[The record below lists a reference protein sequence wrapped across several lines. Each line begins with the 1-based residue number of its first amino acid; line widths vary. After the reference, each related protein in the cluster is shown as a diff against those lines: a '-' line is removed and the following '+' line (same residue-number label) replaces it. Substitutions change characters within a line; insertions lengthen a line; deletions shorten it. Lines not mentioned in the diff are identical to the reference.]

1 MNGAPAG
8 APWRCML
15 VTDRRRFELSAPAL
29 VERARWAALAGV
41 GVIQVRE
48 HDLPDRDLVELV
60 RAIVEAAASPC
71 RVVVNDRADIA
82 IAAGASGVHLRAD
95 SMPATRVRELLP
107 RGMLLGR
114 SIHSRDDAVAAAG
127 GCDYLLFGT
136 VFPSQGKADGH
147 AVAGLDEL
155 REVCRAVPTPV
166 IAIGGI
172 DAARAAAAADGGAS
186 GVAAIGA
193 FMAAADARSMRA
205 RVDDVRRAFDT
216 RFPGCLQ

>member
-1 MNGAPAG
+1 
-8 APWRCML
+8 ML
-15 VTDRRRFELSAPAL
+15 VTDRRRFTLSPSVL

-48 HDLPDRDLVELV
+48 RDLPDRDLVELV
-60 RAIVEAAASPC
+60 RAIVEAAAASTC

-95 SMPATRVRELLP
+95 SMPAARVRELLP
-107 RGMLLGR
+107 GSMLLGR
-114 SIHSRDDAVAAAG
+114 SIHSREDAVIAAG
-127 GCDYLLFGT
+127 DRACDYLLFGT
-136 VFPSQGKADGH
+136 VFPSQGKPDGH

-155 REVCRAVPTPV
+155 RAACRAVATPV

-172 DAARAAAAADGGAS
+172 DAERAAAAAEAGAA
-186 GVAAIGA
+186 GVAAIGT
-193 FMAAADARSMRA
+193 FMAVADAASMRA